1 MSDIKPNE
9 NNFIPSIYNYC
20 DRWCERC
27 DYTGQCRLFSV
38 ELNRKE
44 KWPEGNNDITKEL
57 HKSFAETIKMI
68 EEYSEKFGIDISPRK
83 EIEEVE
89 KKGPLAAQV
98 SFITAK
104 YFQESSAY
112 LRKLKAEIKSSGKE
126 NAELAE
132 IIPQNKGMNE
142 LLEILECYEIIQ
154 WYHTM
159 LPVKLNR
166 AVSSSETIP
175 DSEAEEV
182 EFSKRDRDGSAYVAY
197 RSSIKSMA
205 ALGRIHSWTNTLKEE
220 TLNLIIDTGRI
231 KNLIEKE
238 FPGAL
243 TFFWPPEEKE

>member
-1 MSDIKPNE
+1 MSDRNLNE

-27 DYTGQCRLFSV
+27 HYTGQCRLFSV

-44 KWPEGNNDITKEL
+44 RLSGENSNIAKDL
-57 HKSFAETIKMI
+57 QKSFAETIKMI
-68 EEYSEKFGIDISPRK
+68 EEYSEKFGIDISPIK
-83 EIEEVE
+83 EIDEVG
-89 KKGPLAAQV
+89 KKGPLTSRV
-98 SFITAK
+98 SFLTAK

-112 LRKLKAEIKSSGKE
+112 LRKLKAEIKSSGTE
-126 NAELAE
+126 NAVLAE
-132 IIPQNKGMNE
+132 IIPQNQGMNE

-175 DSEAEEV
+175 DSEDEEV

-243 TFFWPPEEKE
+243 TFLWPPEEKE